1 VECGFGVID
10 IASRVTD
17 DPAPASTNQ
26 MAESSRI
33 PVRPLVLLATAGFAS
48 TAATRVADPLIPQL
62 VAEFGTTAG
71 AASIVATAFTVSYG
85 LTQIACGPL
94 GDRFGRYRMVVVATL
109 LSAFA
114 AGATALVGSLTM
126 LALARFISGATM
138 GAIIPLAIA
147 WLGDV
152 VPYDQRQPV
161 LARFLSGQISGIV
174 FGQIFGGVFGD
185 TLGWRGIFVLFAA
198 LYLVVTALLFN
209 ELRSPRVR
217 DARSGGHSGGTI
229 ARYIAVLRLKVAQR
243 LLTITMVEGFLFF
256 GALVYFGAALHERFG
271 LRYVVVGLYLAC
283 FGLGGLL
290 YTLAVKLWVRLG
302 QRGLVLA
309 GGTMLFL
316 AFNLAAVAPVPWL
329 FAPVLT
335 ACGCGFYMM
344 HNTLQVHVTQMAPG
358 ARGLAISLFAF
369 CFFLAQSAGVATMG
383 RLVDTIGYAP
393 VFVVS
398 GWLLLALSLVFRAYL
413 GKQGG

>member
-1 VECGFGVID
+1 MTE
-10 IASRVTD
+10 
-17 DPAPASTNQ
+17 PA
-26 MAESSRI
+26 RI

-62 VAEFGTTAG
+62 VVEFGTTAG

-94 GDRFGRYRMVVVATL
+94 GDRFGKYRMVVIAAL
-109 LSAFA
+109 LSAFV
-114 AGATALVGSLTM
+114 AGATALVGSLTT
-126 LALARFISGATM
+126 LALARFVGGATM
-138 GAIIPLAIA
+138 GAIVPLAIA

-152 VPYDQRQPV
+152 TPYDQRQTV

-174 FGQIFGGVFGD
+174 FGQIFGGIFGD
-185 TLGWRGIFVLFAA
+185 TLGWRGIFVLFAG
-198 LYLVVTALLFN
+198 LYLVVAALLFN
-209 ELRSPRVR
+209 ELRSPRVV
-217 DARSGGHSGGTI
+217 DARSVGHGGGTI
-229 ARYIAVLRLKVAQR
+229 ARYIAVLRLPTVQK
-243 LLTITMVEGFLFF
+243 LLTIAMVEGFLFF

-290 YTLAVKLWVRLG
+290 YSGAVKLWVRLG
-302 QRGLVLA
+302 QRGLVLT
-309 GGTMLFL
+309 GGAMLFV
-316 AFNLAAVAPVPWL
+316 AFNLAAVATVPLL
-329 FAPVLT
+329 FAPILT

-383 RLVDTIGYAP
+383 RIVDWLGYPP
-393 VFVVS
+393 VFVAS
-398 GWLLLALSLVFRAYL
+398 GWLLLAVALVFRAYL
-413 GKQGG
+413 GQQRG

>member
-1 VECGFGVID
+1 M
-10 IASRVTD
+10 S
-17 DPAPASTNQ
+17 
-26 MAESSRI
+26 ESARI

-94 GDRFGRYRMVVVATL
+94 GDRFGKYRMVVVATL
-109 LSAFA
+109 LSALA
-114 AGATALVGSLTM
+114 AGSTAFGDSLPA
-126 LALARFISGATM
+126 LALARFVSGGTM
-138 GAIIPLAIA
+138 GAIIPLAIG

-152 VPYDQRQPV
+152 TPYDQRQPV

-185 TLGWRGIFVLFAA
+185 TLGWRGIFVLFAG
-198 LYLVVTALLFN
+198 LYLAVAALLFN
-209 ELRSPRVR
+209 ELRSPRVV
-217 DARSGGHSGGTI
+217 DARSSGHVGGTV
-229 ARYIAVLRLKVAQR
+229 ARYLAILGLKKAQK
-243 LLTITMVEGFLFF
+243 LLTLAMVEGFFFF

-271 LRYVVVGLYLAC
+271 LRFIVVGLYLAC

-290 YTLAVKLWVRLG
+290 FSVAVKLWVRLG
-302 QRGLVLA
+302 QRGMVLA
-309 GGTMLFL
+309 GGAMICV
-316 AFNLAAVAPVPWL
+316 AFGIAAVTPVAWP

-344 HNTLQVHVTQMAPG
+344 HNTLQVHITQMAPH

-383 RLVDTIGYAP
+383 RLVDAIGYAP
-393 VFVVS
+393 VFAGS
-398 GWLLLALSLVFRAYL
+398 GFVLLLLSLVFRAYL
-413 GKQGG
+413 GKEGG

>member
-1 VECGFGVID
+1 MTE
-10 IASRVTD
+10 
-17 DPAPASTNQ
+17 PA
-26 MAESSRI
+26 RI

-48 TAATRVADPLIPQL
+48 AAATRVADPLIPQL

-94 GDRFGRYRMVVVATL
+94 GDRFGKYRMVVVATL

-114 AGATALVGSLTM
+114 AGATAFVDSLTT
-126 LALARFISGATM
+126 LALARFIGGATM

-152 VPYDQRQPV
+152 TPYDQRQTV
-161 LARFLSGQISGIV
+161 LARFLSGQVSGIV
-174 FGQIFGGVFGD
+174 FGQVFGGIFGD
-185 TLGWRGIFVLFAA
+185 TLGWRGIFVLFAG
-198 LYLVVTALLFN
+198 LYLVVAVLLFK

-217 DARSGGHSGGTI
+217 DARSRGHSGGVV
-229 ARYIAVLRLKVAQR
+229 ARYLAVLRLPTAQK
-243 LLTITMVEGFLFF
+243 LLTITVVEGFLFF
-256 GALVYFGAALHERFG
+256 GALVYFGAALHARFG
-271 LRYVVVGLYLAC
+271 LRYAIVGLYLAC

-309 GGTMLFL
+309 GGTMLL
-316 AFNLAAVAPVPWL
+316 VAFNLAAVATAPWL
-329 FAPVLT
+329 FAPILT

-393 VFVVS
+393 VFAGS
-398 GWLLLALSLVFRAYL
+398 GWLLLAVSLVFRAYL
-413 GKQGG
+413 GRRRG